1 MFEGTRALWKVL
13 TESTL
18 RTLSDGILHLDTK
31 GTIQLQQG
39 LNESDMKHMIRK
51 NTQTLYHPVG
61 TCGMGRVVD
70 GELKVIGTKGLRV
83 VDASVVPEIP
93 RANTNACTVMIA
105 EQAADMILK
114 DNA

>member
-1 MFEGTRALWKVL
+1 
-13 TESTL
+13 
-18 RTLSDGILHLDTK
+18 
-31 GTIQLQQG
+31 
-39 LNESDMKHMIRK
+39 MKQMIRK

-83 VDASVVPEIP
+83 VDASVIPEIP

-105 EQAADMILK
+105 EQAADMILNDK
-114 DNA
+114 A